1 MKAAAFDYVRPT
13 SLDEVCGYL
22 ADDSMDVRIIA
33 GGQSLVPMM
42 AMRLV
47 RPELLV
53 DINEVESLAGIARDG
68 DDLVIGAATRQATAE
83 RASLVRNDL
92 PLLSMAF
99 PFIGHDQTRNRG
111 TVGGSMAHADPSAE
125 IALVA
130 MTLGATAVATDGE
143 TERRIGMDDFFY
155 GPMTTSLE
163 PNECLSA
170 IRFPVWPDSGRVGA
184 GFNEV
189 SSRDSDFAIVATA
202 AQLALDKNGVCK
214 RAALG
219 IGNAAPTP
227 LRLTDLEDALIG
239 EKPTE
244 ESIAKLMPLLDAAI
258 DPSSDLHASVDARK
272 HMARS
277 LMARTIL
284 QAVRNAGEKA

>member
-83 RASLVRNDL
+83 RAALVRNDL

-130 MTLGATAVATDGE
+130 MTLGATAVATDGK

-170 IRFPVWPDSGRVGA
+170 IRFPVWQDSGRVGA

-189 SSRDSDFAIVATA
+189 SSRDSNFAIVATA
-202 AQLALDKNGVCK
+202 AQLAIDENGVCK

-227 LRLTDLEDALIG
+227 LHLTDLEDALIG

>member
-13 SLDEVCGYL
+13 SLGEVCGYL
-22 ADDSMDVRIIA
+22 ADDDLDVRIIA

-53 DINEVESLAGIARDG
+53 DINEVAALTGIDRDG
-68 DDLVIGAATRQATAE
+68 SDLVIRAATRQAIAE
-83 RASLVRNDL
+83 RTVLVRNDL

-125 IALVA
+125 ICLVA
-130 MTLGATAVATDGE
+130 TTLGATAVATNGKA
-143 TERRIGMDDFFY
+143 ERRIAMDDFFF

-170 IRFPVWPDSGRVGA
+170 IRFPLWTDTGRIGT
-184 GFNEV
+184 GFDEV

-202 AQLALDKNGVCK
+202 AQLALDENGICT

-219 IGNAAPTP
+219 IANAAPTP
-227 LRLTDLEDALIG
+227 LRLSGLEDALVG
-239 EKPTE
+239 ERPTE

-258 DPSSDLHASVDARK
+258 DPSSDLHASAEARK
-272 HMARS
+272 HMAHS

-284 QAVRNAGEKA
+284 RAARNAGEKD

>member
-13 SLDEVCGYL
+13 SLGEVCGYL
-22 ADDSMDVRIIA
+22 ADDDLDVRIIA

-53 DINEVESLAGIARDG
+53 DINEVAALTGIDRDG
-68 DDLVIGAATRQATAE
+68 SDLVIRAATRQAIAE
-83 RASLVRNDL
+83 RTASVRNDL

-125 IALVA
+125 ICLVA
-130 MTLGATAVATDGE
+130 TTLGATAVATDGK
-143 TERRIGMDDFFY
+143 TERRIAMDDFFF

-170 IRFPVWPDSGRVGA
+170 IRFPVWTDTGRIGTGFERSQFARQRFRNRCDGGSTRTGRERHLHPRRARHRQCRTDPASPFRSGGRA
-184 GFNEV
+184 G
-189 SSRDSDFAIVATA
+189 R
-202 AQLALDKNGVCK
+202 
-214 RAALG
+214 
-219 IGNAAPTP
+219 
-227 LRLTDLEDALIG
+227 
-239 EKPTE
+239 
-244 ESIAKLMPLLDAAI
+244 
-258 DPSSDLHASVDARK
+258 
-272 HMARS
+272 
-277 LMARTIL
+277 
-284 QAVRNAGEKA
+284 